1 MDGGTKEKKEG
12 KKKPGLQSSPEL
24 QAGEMHRLVLRITA
38 ERCLDHEKLKGVTGL
53 GRNQMQSCTGQTH
66 NEGCD

>member
-1 MDGGTKEKKEG
+1 MDGGTKEKKER

-38 ERCLDHEKLKGVTGL
+38 ERCLDHEKL
-53 GRNQMQSCTGQTH
+53 
-66 NEGCD
+66 